1 VTSESLEDKTMP
13 EMQDTRADLP
23 PLRPDEEA
31 LPYAKYYHR
40 VPARPNPRL
49 MEILD
54 RGPMDPVKALPYER
68 INDLLDPG
76 YHEVETGYCIL
87 DNGAG
92 YVAVNN
98 VFPGC
103 TAEMMQW
110 WFAWHAAG
118 EGLRYKIWYPPGH
131 VSIAVGD
138 RDRTRLLDPNIP
150 LEQKSQNIDH
160 FVVEDIGGGGAEDI
174 VISFLDPV
182 TMGFDMSRFHA
193 PSVACVFGGFGVQ
206 EARQGP
212 PLKAPAIML
221 HFVREIEGGIEFRTR
236 FWMGYRINK
245 GRGMCVLP
253 PWVRIP
259 IEAPMGLAY
268 HNVMEYSNL
277 ASFLPEI
284 YAELGP
290 GI

>member
-1 VTSESLEDKTMP
+1 MEDKTMSKHS
-13 EMQDTRADLP
+13 DTSSGPR
-23 PLRPDEEA
+23 PLRPEEKA
-31 LPYAKYYHR
+31 LPYSKYYYR
-40 VPARPNPRL
+40 PVAQPNPKL
-49 MEILD
+49 MEILSK
-54 RGPMDPVKALPYER
+54 GPMDPAKALQYER

-76 YHEVETGYCIL
+76 YHEVETGYCL
-87 DNGAG
+87 LENGAG

-103 TAEMMQW
+103 TVDMMKW

-118 EGLRYKIWYPPGH
+118 PGLRYAIWFPPGH
-131 VSIAVGD
+131 VTIAVGD
-138 RDRTRLLDPNIP
+138 QGRAKLQDPNIP
-150 LEQKSQNIDH
+150 LGEKSQNIDH
-160 FVVEDIGGGGAEDI
+160 FVVEDVGGGVEDI
-174 VISFLDPV
+174 IISFLDPQQ
-182 TMGFDMSRFHA
+182 MGFDMSRFHA
-193 PSVACVFGGFGVQ
+193 PNVAWVFGGYGVS

-212 PLKAPAIML
+212 PMKAPAIML
-221 HFVREIEGGIEFRTR
+221 HFCREIEGGVELRTR

-253 PWVRIP
+253 PWVKLP
-259 IEAPMGLAY
+259 IQAPMGLAF

>member
-1 VTSESLEDKTMP
+1 MSKPDGQHQL
-13 EMQDTRADLP
+13 R
-23 PLRPDEEA
+23 PLRPEEEA

-40 VPARPNPRL
+40 PPAPPNPRL
-49 MEILD
+49 MEILS

-87 DNGAG
+87 ENGAG

-103 TAEMMQW
+103 TVDMMKW

-118 EGLRYKIWYPPGH
+118 PGLRYAIWFPPGH
-131 VSIAVGD
+131 VSIAVSDQGWAK
-138 RDRTRLLDPNIP
+138 LHDPDTPIG
-150 LEQKSQNIDH
+150 EKSQNIVH
-160 FVVEDIGGGGAEDI
+160 FVVEDVGGGVEDI
-174 VISFLDPV
+174 IINFLDPAQ
-182 TMGFDMSRFHA
+182 MGFDMSRFHE
-193 PSVACVFGGFGVQ
+193 PNVACVFGGYGVS
-206 EARQGP
+206 ESRQGP
-212 PLKAPAIML
+212 PMKAPAIMC
-221 HFVREIEGGIEFRTR
+221 HFAREIEGGVEFRTR
-236 FWMGYRINK
+236 FWMGYRINQ

-253 PWVRIP
+253 PWVKLP
-259 IEAPMGLAY
+259 IEAPMGLAF

-277 ASFLPEI
+277 ATILPEL
-284 YAELGP
+284 YAQFGP